1 MKKINVLLL
10 GLMTVVTLSLFSSCS
25 SSGNEQENVF
35 DKKITVY
42 TNAVEKV
49 NAAKAVAELNDIN
62 VALEAEI
69 ATIDEQCADELNR
82 IFEEKAVNADAYKN
96 DEDSLKKAQT
106 NYDDAYIS
114 KYLELAE
121 AAAPEM

>member
-25 SSGNEQENVF
+25 RGNEQENVF

-82 IFEEKAVNADAYKN
+82 IFEEKAVNVDAYKN

>member
-25 SSGNEQENVF
+25 RGNEQENVF

-96 DEDSLKKAQT
+96 DEDSLKRAQT
-106 NYDDAYIS
+106 KYDDAYIS

>member
-25 SSGNEQENVF
+25 RGNEQENVF

-96 DEDSLKKAQT
+96 DEDSLKRAQT